1 VKNQILNVKSYQQV
15 VQFAAELVAHDA
27 RKQWYSLPRTTWYS
41 LSRNEWYSL
50 TRILQNEDHLLSKE
64 RIEEY
69 LGVALTDEQ
78 YPVVAKAIFELASLL
93 IESKS
98 ER

>member
-1 VKNQILNVKSYQQV
+1 MEK
-15 VQFAAELVAHDA
+15 
-27 RKQWYSLPRTTWYS
+27 
-41 LSRNEWYSL
+41 
-50 TRILQNEDHLLSKE
+50 NEDHLLSKE